1 MNHNLQLQ
9 LSNNAPCPVIR
20 PSQLQLATHK
30 PGQTHLSGG
39 NFVYFETS
47 KNENNVSP
55 AGLPALPAMMMI
67 IISACQLCVKVT
79 FLQGWPSSSSTYIPP

>member
-1 MNHNLQLQ
+1 M
-9 LSNNAPCPVIR
+9 CPVCH
-20 PSQLQLATHK
+20 PSPKLGSSPPRH
-30 PGQTHLSGG
+30 PQTRSNPFG

-55 AGLPALPAMMMI
+55 WSLPAQQCPLSAMMMI

-79 FLQGWPSSSSTYIPP
+79 FLQGWPILVVTPDLTGVR